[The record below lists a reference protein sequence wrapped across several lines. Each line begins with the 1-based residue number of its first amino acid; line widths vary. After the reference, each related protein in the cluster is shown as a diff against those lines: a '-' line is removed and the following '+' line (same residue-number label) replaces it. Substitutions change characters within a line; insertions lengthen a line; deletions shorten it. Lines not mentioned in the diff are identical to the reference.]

1 MTLFSGPMLL
11 WHAFPLRPPVDI
23 LLYSI
28 QNSCEEG
35 LVVMH
40 PERKISDSKF
50 NQEGRWGVCG

>member
-1 MTLFSGPMLL
+1 MLL